1 MPSISRFI
9 VLIQKV
15 EAAYPEW
22 TTDQLITNLRHIGP
36 LDGVL
41 FQQLLG
47 TKPGIDIQP
56 KGNLTEPDVKELRET
71 MNHGTPGNQETGIS
85 MDESTGRNVTLGHVV
100 VGISAGIHHPPP
112 VIYVEIGP
120 VTFPVPDLSI
130 NKQRVGLDPLYA
142 TTITGDLG
150 QTATPP
156 STLCSQKP
164 CAFGGVGSEA
174 TSAELDGDIDGF
186 MLGYWLSTT
195 SYGQDVRSIIVQNNS
210 IKLSTILLEYYR
222 GRTDHPIGMIAGSGF
237 YLEAIRRFFN
247 FTETFKVLKNDFAVQ
262 AVAFNLFYA
271 PKIGKQSPNP
281 QQTLTAL
288 NDFDKWCSRG
298 GI

>member
-1 MPSISRFI
+1 MTHATQGS
-9 VLIQKV
+9 
-15 EAAYPEW
+15 
-22 TTDQLITNLRHIGP
+22 
-36 LDGVL
+36 
-41 FQQLLG
+41 
-47 TKPGIDIQP
+47 
-56 KGNLTEPDVKELRET
+56 
-71 MNHGTPGNQETGIS
+71 QEVGIS
-85 MDESTGRNVTLGHVV
+85 MDDSTGRNVALGHVV

-112 VIYVEIGP
+112 VIYVEVGP
-120 VTFPVPDLSI
+120 ATFPVPDLSI
-130 NKQRVGLDPLYA
+130 SKQRAGLDPLYA

-156 STLCSQKP
+156 NTLCSQKS
-164 CAFGGVGSEA
+164 CIFGGVGSEA

-195 SYGQDVRSIIVQNNS
+195 SYGQDVRSIMVQNNS

-262 AVAFNLFYA
+262 TVAFNTYYA
-271 PKIGKQSPNP
+271 PTIAKQSPNP
-281 QQTLTAL
+281 QQTLKAL
-288 NDFDKWCSRG
+288 DDFDKWCDRG
-298 GI
+298 GV